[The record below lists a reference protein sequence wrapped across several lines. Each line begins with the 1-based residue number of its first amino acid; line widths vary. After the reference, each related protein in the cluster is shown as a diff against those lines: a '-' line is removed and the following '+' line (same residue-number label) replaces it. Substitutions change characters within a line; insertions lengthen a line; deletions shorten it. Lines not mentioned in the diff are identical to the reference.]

1 MTVNAPPELMMALN
15 NLAERQIAASRQLA
29 AFGTG
34 ALDTKR
40 PRAYCEYGFPD
51 NPGFDEFYRVYKRH
65 GVGHGALMQI
75 LNKTWQTN
83 PWIIEGEDEFD
94 ESRDETQWEKDVK
107 RLFKKKGI
115 WAAIKETDKRKMV
128 GGYAGLI
135 IQIKDSKQWK
145 DKLGTISKESIVKF
159 IPAWRGSLEVT
170 SWETNEKSA
179 EYGNPTMF
187 SFKEHSEAIG
197 SSPRQVE
204 IHPSRVIV
212 FGSVTEPE
220 SVYEP
225 ILNALISLEKVT
237 GGSGEAYIKAAARA
251 IHIGFEKDVNLESL
265 ARAHGMKLSEVGTLY
280 DEVVSGLN
288 RGIDSAIIT
297 QGGTVNAITS
307 AVPDPTGPFEVNLQE
322 VGAGI
327 GVGSTIIVGRQTGTL
342 ASNEDIKAFN
352 RFGQGRRLNE
362 VGPNSRLV
370 IDWMMDHGVIERR
383 EDYEVMFDELT
394 ESTDS
399 EKLANV
405 KIMSEVNSASLASGE
420 MIFSPEEMRTAAG
433 YENTDPLTPL
443 PDTDPP
449 AVPDPALPAQ

>member
-1 MTVNAPPELMMALN
+1 MTVTAPPELMMALN

-94 ESRDETQWEKDVK
+94 ETRDETQWEKDVK
-107 RLFKKKGI
+107 RLFKKKAI
-115 WAAIKETDKRKMV
+115 WSAIKETDKRKMV

-135 IQIKDSKQWK
+135 IQVRDSQQWNMPLK
-145 DKLGTISKESIVKF
+145 NISKEAIVKF
-159 IPAWRGSLEVT
+159 IPAWRGSLTV
-170 SWETNEKSA
+170 SVWDTNQASPS
-179 EYGNPTMF
+179 YGEPLMF
-187 SFKEHSEAIG
+187 TYNEHSEVSG
-197 SSPRQVE
+197 NSPRQVE
-204 IHPSRVIV
+204 MHPSRVIV
-212 FGSVTEPE
+212 FGSITEPE

-251 IHIGFEKDVNLESL
+251 IHIGFDKDADLQSL
-265 ARAHGMKLSEVGTLY
+265 ARAHGKSLAEIGTLY
-280 DEVVSGLN
+280 DDVVDGVN

-297 QGGTVNAITS
+297 QAGTVSAITS
-307 AVPDPTGPFEVNLQE
+307 AVPDPKGPFEVNLQE
-322 VGAGI
+322 VGAGLQ
-327 GVGSTIIVGRQTGTL
+327 VGATIIVGRQTGTL
-342 ASNEDIKAFN
+342 ASNEDVKAFN

-370 IDWMMDHGVIERR
+370 IEWMMDHGVIERK
-383 EDYEVMFDELT
+383 EDFEVMFDELT
-394 ESTDS
+394 ESTDA
-399 EKLANV
+399 EKLLNV
-405 KIMSEVNSASLASGE
+405 KTMSEVNSASTGFGE

-443 PDTDPP
+443 PDIEPEP
-449 AVPDPALPAQ
+449 EDPANVQ

>member
-1 MTVNAPPELMMALN
+1 MTVTAPPELMMALN

-34 ALDTKR
+34 SLDTKR

-107 RLFKKKGI
+107 RLFKKKAI
-115 WAAIKETDKRKMV
+115 WSAIKETDKRKMV

-135 IQIKDSKQWK
+135 IQVRDSQQWNQPLK
-145 DKLGTISKESIVKF
+145 NISAAAIVKF

-170 SWETNEKSA
+170 VWDTNQASA
-179 EYGNPTMF
+179 TYGQPLMYTYR
-187 SFKEHSEAIG
+187 EHSEAIG
-197 SSPRQVE
+197 DSPRLVE
-204 IHPSRVIV
+204 MHPSRVII
-212 FGSVTEPE
+212 FGSITEPE

-251 IHIGFEKDVNLESL
+251 IHIGFSKESDLQSL
-265 ARAHGMKLSEVGTLY
+265 ARAHGMQMSEIGTLY
-280 DEVVSGLN
+280 DTVVDGLN

-297 QGGTVNAITS
+297 QDAEVNAIAS
-307 AVPDPTGPFEVNLQE
+307 AVPDPKGPFDVNLQE

-394 ESTDS
+394 ESTDA
-399 EKLANV
+399 EKLLNV
-405 KIMSEVNSASLASGE
+405 KTMSEINSSSVGFGE

-443 PDTDPP
+443 PDTDPT
-449 AVPDPALPAQ
+449 

>member
-29 AFGTG
+29 AFGAG

-94 ESRDETQWEKDVK
+94 ETRDETQWEKDVK
-107 RLFKKKGI
+107 RLFKKKAI
-115 WAAIKETDKRKMV
+115 WSAIKETDKRKMV

-135 IQIKDSKQWK
+135 IQVRDSQQWNMPLK
-145 DKLGTISKESIVKF
+145 NISKEAIVKF
-159 IPAWRGSLEVT
+159 IPAWRGSLTVSVWDTNQTSPTYGEPLMFTYNEHGEV
-170 SWETNEKSA
+170 S
-179 EYGNPTMF
+179 GN
-187 SFKEHSEAIG
+187 
-197 SSPRQVE
+197 SPRQVE
-204 IHPSRVIV
+204 MHPSRVIV
-212 FGSVTEPE
+212 FGSITEPE

-251 IHIGFEKDVNLESL
+251 IHIGFDKDADLQSL
-265 ARAHGMKLSEVGTLY
+265 ARAHGKTMAEIGTLY
-280 DEVVSGLN
+280 DDVVDGVN

-297 QGGTVNAITS
+297 QAGTVSAITS
-307 AVPDPTGPFEVNLQE
+307 AVPDPNGPFDVNLQE
-322 VGAGI
+322 VGAGLQ
-327 GVGSTIIVGRQTGTL
+327 VGATIIVGRQTGTL

-370 IDWMMDHGVIERR
+370 IEWMMDHGVIEHK
-383 EDYEVMFDELT
+383 EDFEVMFDELT
-394 ESTDS
+394 ESSDA
-399 EKLANV
+399 EKLLNS
-405 KIMSEVNSASLASGE
+405 KTMSEINAQMLSSGQPVYSVDE
-420 MIFSPEEMRTAAG
+420 IRIAG
-433 YENTDPLTPL
+433 GYDADVELEPL
-443 PDTDPP
+443 PD
-449 AVPDPALPAQ
+449 VEPDPEPILPKP

>member
-40 PRAYCEYGFPD
+40 HERAYCEYGFPE
-51 NPGFDEFYRVYKRH
+51 NPGFSEFYRVYKRH

-107 RLFKKKGI
+107 RLFKKKAI
-115 WAAIKETDKRKMV
+115 WSAIKETDKRKMV

-135 IQIKDSKQWK
+135 IQVKDSKQWNEPLK
-145 DKLGTISKESIVKF
+145 NVSAAAIVKF
-159 IPAWRGSLEVT
+159 IPAWRGSLTV
-170 SWETNEKSA
+170 SVWDTNQASPT
-179 EYGNPTMF
+179 YGAPLMF
-187 SFKEHSEAIG
+187 TYNEHSEVSG
-197 SSPRQVE
+197 NSPRQVE
-204 IHPSRVIV
+204 MHPSRVIV
-212 FGSVTEPE
+212 FGSITEPE

-251 IHIGFEKDVNLESL
+251 IHVGFSKDADLQSI
-265 ARAHGMKLSEVGTLY
+265 ARAHGMQLSEIGTLY
-280 DEVVSGLN
+280 DSVVDGLN

-297 QGGTVNAITS
+297 QDGTVTAITS
-307 AVPDPTGPFEVNLQE
+307 AVPDPVGPFEVNLQE

-370 IDWMMDHGVIERR
+370 VEWMMDHGVIERR
-383 EDYEVMFDELT
+383 EDFEVMFDELT
-394 ESTDS
+394 ESTDA
-399 EKLANV
+399 EKLLNV
-405 KIMSEVNSASLASGE
+405 KTMSEVNSSSVGFGE

-443 PDTDPP
+443 PDVEPEP
-449 AVPDPALPAQ
+449 EDPATVQ

>member
-94 ESRDETQWEKDVK
+94 ESRDETKWEKDVK

-135 IQIKDSKQWK
+135 IQVKDSKQWK

-170 SWETNEKSA
+170 SWNTDEKSA

-212 FGSVTEPE
+212 FGSITEPE

-251 IHIGFEKDVNLESL
+251 IHIGFEKDVDLDAL
-265 ARAHGMKLSEVGTLY
+265 ARAHGMKLAEVGTLY

-297 QGGTVNAITS
+297 KGGTVNAISS

-370 IDWMMDHGVIERR
+370 IDWMMEHGVIDRR

-399 EKLANV
+399 EKLANANV
-405 KIMSEVNSASLASGE
+405 MADINQKSQWAGTL
-420 MIFSPEEMRTAAG
+420 IFNEDEMRIAGG
-433 YENTDPLTPL
+433 YESAEELTPL
-443 PDTDPP
+443 PDVDPP
-449 AVPDPALPAQ
+449 EEDTLKK

>member
-34 ALDTKR
+34 SIDSKR

-51 NPGFDEFYRVYKRH
+51 NPCFDEFYRVYKRH
-65 GVGHGALMQI
+65 GIGHGALMQI

-94 ESRDETQWEKDVK
+94 ETREETQWEKDVK
-107 RLFKKKGI
+107 RLFKKKAI
-115 WAAIKETDKRKMV
+115 WSAIKETDKRKMV

-135 IQIKDSKQWK
+135 IQVKDSKQWK

-170 SWETNEKSA
+170 SWNTDEKSA
-179 EYGNPTMF
+179 EYGNPMMF

-197 SSPRQVE
+197 SAPRQVE

-212 FGSVTEPE
+212 FGSITEPE

-251 IHIGFEKDVNLESL
+251 IHVGFDKDTNLQDL
-265 ARAHGMKLSEVGTLY
+265 ARAHGLQMAEIGTLY

-307 AVPDPTGPFEVNLQE
+307 AVPDPVGPFEVNLQE

-370 IDWMMDHGVIERR
+370 IDWMMDHGVIERK

-394 ESTDS
+394 ESTDA
-399 EKLANV
+399 EKLLNA
-405 KIMSEVNSASLASGE
+405 KTMGEVNSQMLASGQPV
-420 MIFSPEEMRTAAG
+420 FSVDEIRVAAG
-433 YENTDPLTPL
+433 YDAEVELEPL
-443 PDTDPP
+443 PDIAPPEDPTT
-449 AVPDPALPAQ
+449 VQ

>member
-135 IQIKDSKQWK
+135 IQVKDSKQWK

-187 SFKEHSEAIG
+187 NFKEHSEAIG

-212 FGSVTEPE
+212 FGSITEPE

-251 IHIGFEKDVNLESL
+251 IHIGFEKDVDLDAL

-297 QGGTVNAITS
+297 KGGSVNAITS

-342 ASNEDIKAFN
+342 ASSEDIKAFN

-399 EKLANV
+399 EKLANANV
-405 KIMSEVNSASLASGE
+405 MADINQKSQWAGTL
-420 MIFSPEEMRTAAG
+420 IFNEDEMRIAGG
-433 YENTDPLTPL
+433 YESAEELTPL
-443 PDTDPP
+443 PDVDPP
-449 AVPDPALPAQ
+449 EEDTLKK

>member
-94 ESRDETQWEKDVK
+94 ESRDETRWEKDVK
-107 RLFKKKGI
+107 RLFKKKAI
-115 WAAIKETDKRKMV
+115 WSAIKETDKRKMV

-135 IQIKDSKQWK
+135 IQAKDSKQWNEPLK
-145 DKLGTISKESIVKF
+145 NVSAAAIVKF

-170 SWETNEKSA
+170 AWDTSQISPT
-179 EYGNPTMF
+179 YGQPLMYTYR
-187 SFKEHSEAIG
+187 EHSEAIG
-197 SSPRQVE
+197 DSPRLVE
-204 IHPSRVIV
+204 MHPSRVII
-212 FGSVTEPE
+212 FGSITEPE
-220 SVYEP
+220 SIYEP

-251 IHIGFEKDVNLESL
+251 IHIGFDKDTNLSDL
-265 ARAHGMKLSEVGTLY
+265 ARAHGMQLSEVGTLY
-280 DEVVSGLN
+280 DEVVTGLN

-297 QGGTVNAITS
+297 QGGTVNAIAS
-307 AVPDPTGPFEVNLQE
+307 AVPDPSAPFEVNLQE
-322 VGAGI
+322 VAAG
-327 GVGSTIIVGRQTGTL
+327 VQVPSTIIVGRQTGTL

-362 VGPNSRLV
+362 VSPNSRLV
-370 IDWMMDHGVIERR
+370 VEWMMDHGVIERR
-383 EDYEVMFDELT
+383 EDFEVMFDELT
-394 ESTDS
+394 ESTDA
-399 EKLANV
+399 EKLLNA
-405 KIMSEVNSASLASGE
+405 KTMGEVNSQMLASGQPV
-420 MIFSPEEMRTAAG
+420 FSVDEIRVAAG
-433 YENTDPLTPL
+433 YEADAELDPL
-443 PDTDPP
+443 PDIEPEPVDPTA
-449 AVPDPALPAQ
+449 AVQ

>member
-1 MTVNAPPELMMALN
+1 MTVTAPPELMMALN

-40 PRAYCEYGFPD
+40 HERAYCEYGFPD
-51 NPGFDEFYRVYKRH
+51 NPGFSEFYRVYKRH

-83 PWIIEGEDEFD
+83 PWVIEGEDEFD

-135 IQIKDSKQWK
+135 IQVKDSLQWK

-159 IPAWRGSLEVT
+159 IPAWAGSLTVT
-170 SWETNEKSA
+170 EWNTDERSA
-179 EYGNPTMF
+179 EYGNPKMF

-197 SSPRQVE
+197 SAPRQVE

-212 FGSVTEPE
+212 FGSITEPE

-251 IHIGFEKDVNLESL
+251 IHVGFDKDTNLQDL
-265 ARAHGMKLSEVGTLY
+265 ARAHGLQMAEIGTLY

-297 QGGTVNAITS
+297 QGGTVNAIAS
-307 AVPDPTGPFEVNLQE
+307 AVPDPKGPFEVNLQE
-322 VGAGI
+322 VGAGLQ
-327 GVGSTIIVGRQTGTL
+327 VGATIIVGRQTGTL

-352 RFGQGRRLNE
+352 RFGQARRLNE

-370 IDWMMDHGVIERR
+370 IEWMMDHGVIERK

-394 ESTDS
+394 ESTDA
-399 EKLANV
+399 EKLLNS
-405 KIMSEVNSASLASGE
+405 KTMSEINAQMLSSGQPVYSVDE
-420 MIFSPEEMRTAAG
+420 IRIAG
-433 YENTDPLTPL
+433 GYDADAELDPL
-443 PDTDPP
+443 PDIAPP
-449 AVPDPALPAQ
+449 EDQVIPAQ

>member
-1 MTVNAPPELMMALN
+1 MTVTAPPELMMALN
-15 NLAERQIAASRQLA
+15 NLAERQIAASRQFA

-83 PWIIEGEDEFD
+83 PWVIEGEDEFD
-94 ESRDETQWEKDVK
+94 ETRDETQWEKDVK
-107 RLFKKKGI
+107 RLFKKKAI
-115 WAAIKETDKRKMV
+115 WSAIKETDKRKMV

-135 IQIKDSKQWK
+135 IQVKDSQQWNQPLK
-145 DKLGTISKESIVKF
+145 NISAAAIVKF

-170 SWETNEKSA
+170 TWDTNQASPT
-179 EYGNPTMF
+179 YGNPLMF
-187 SFKEHSEAIG
+187 TYREHSEAVG
-197 SSPRQVE
+197 DSPRLVE
-204 IHPSRVIV
+204 MHPSRVII
-212 FGSVTEPE
+212 FGSITEPE

-251 IHIGFEKDVNLESL
+251 IHIGFDAATDLSQL
-265 ARAHGMKLSEVGTLY
+265 ARAHGMQMSEIGTLY
-280 DEVVSGLN
+280 DSVVDGLN
-288 RGIDSAIIT
+288 RGIDSAIVT
-297 QGGTVNAITS
+297 QGGTVNAIS
-307 AVPDPTGPFEVNLQE
+307 SLVPDPTGPFEVNLQD

-352 RFGQGRRLNE
+352 RFGQARRLNE

-370 IDWMMDHGVIERR
+370 IEWMMDHGVIERK
-383 EDYEVMFDELT
+383 EDFEIMFDELT
-394 ESTDS
+394 ESTDA
-399 EKLANV
+399 EKLLNSKTMA
-405 KIMSEVNSASLASGE
+405 EVNSSALAGGDRV
-420 MIFSPEEMRTAAG
+420 FSVDEIRIAAG
-433 YENTDPLTPL
+433 YEASDELEPL
-443 PDTDPP
+443 PD
-449 AVPDPALPAQ
+449 VEPDPEPVLPKQ

>member
-1 MTVNAPPELMMALN
+1 MTVTAPPELMMALN

-51 NPGFDEFYRVYKRH
+51 NPGFDEFYRIYKRH

-135 IQIKDSKQWK
+135 IQVKDSKQWK

-212 FGSVTEPE
+212 FGSITEPE

-251 IHIGFEKDVNLESL
+251 IHIGFEKDVDLDAL

-297 QGGTVNAITS
+297 KGGSVNAITS

-370 IDWMMDHGVIERR
+370 IDWMMEHGVIERK

-394 ESTDS
+394 ESTDA
-399 EKLANV
+399 EKLLNA
-405 KIMSEVNSASLASGE
+405 KTMGEVNSQMLASGQPV
-420 MIFSPEEMRTAAG
+420 FSVDEIRVAAG
-433 YENTDPLTPL
+433 YEADAELEPL
-443 PDTDPP
+443 PDIAPP
-449 AVPDPALPAQ
+449 EDPATAQ

>member
-135 IQIKDSKQWK
+135 IQVKDSKQWK

-212 FGSVTEPE
+212 FGSITEPE

-251 IHIGFEKDVNLESL
+251 IHIGFEKDVDLDAL
-265 ARAHGMKLSEVGTLY
+265 ARAHGMKLAEVGTLY

-297 QGGTVNAITS
+297 KGGTVNAISS

-370 IDWMMDHGVIERR
+370 IDWMMEHGVIDRR

-399 EKLANV
+399 EKLANANV
-405 KIMSEVNSASLASGE
+405 MADINQKSQWAGTL
-420 MIFSPEEMRTAAG
+420 IFNEDEMRIAGG
-433 YENTDPLTPL
+433 YESAEELTPL
-443 PDTDPP
+443 PDVDPP
-449 AVPDPALPAQ
+449 EEDTLKK